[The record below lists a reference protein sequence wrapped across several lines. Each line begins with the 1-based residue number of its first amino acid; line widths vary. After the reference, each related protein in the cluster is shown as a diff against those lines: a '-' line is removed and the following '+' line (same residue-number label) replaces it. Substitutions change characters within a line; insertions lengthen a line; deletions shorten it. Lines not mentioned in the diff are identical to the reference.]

1 MLQLKEIK
9 KSYKT
14 GDFIQHALKGIDVQF
29 RENEFVAILGPSGSG
44 KTTMLNIIGGLDRYD
59 SGDLIINGKSTKEF
73 KDQDWDA
80 YRNNFIGF
88 VFQSYNLINHI
99 SVLENVE
106 MGMTLSGL
114 NSKKRKKKAL
124 ELLDKVGL
132 KDHAHKKPNQ
142 LSGGQM
148 QRVAIARA
156 LANNPKIIM
165 ADEPTG
171 ALDTKT
177 SIQIMNLIKE
187 IAKDRLV
194 IMVTHNPE
202 LANNYAS
209 RIIEFKDGNLV
220 SDSNPIKEDEVIKN
234 DIKIKR
240 TSMSFLTALNLSFN
254 NIITKWG
261 RTLITAF
268 ASSIGIIGIALI
280 LSLSNG
286 FDIQIDEFEAN
297 TLSSLPIGI
306 TPQVANV
313 ESSRIDA
320 NKNSKKEDKEKGKY
334 PDIDYMIPYDAS
346 VNLKT
351 HINKIDKEYI
361 NYIENIDQDLV
372 SAISYYRMTN
382 INLLADVNG
391 KKQSIS
397 SSSLNMSALPKNLGK
412 NTYIKDNYDLLAG
425 KFSENKNEV
434 VLVLDSKNRID
445 TTLLDALGI
454 DSKVKKVSYNE
465 LIGKEFKIIKNN
477 DYYINLGN
485 DTYIP
490 NQNYEELYNNENN
503 ITIKIVGIIRGK
515 KGNKLANIMTV
526 MAENMGMNLVSNIGY
541 EDELISE
548 IVANNENSDI
558 VKSQINNDN
567 NCVFMGGAPFENI
580 NLTKEMALTML
591 GANDLPMMVNIF
603 TKDFD
608 TKNDILN
615 YLDEYNNGKDE
626 EEQVIYMDYAAN
638 VSDLTSNIMN
648 AVTYVLIAF
657 SAISLIVSSIMIGI
671 ITYISVL
678 ERTKEIGILR
688 ALGARKKDVTRVFNA
703 ETFII
708 GITSGLLGIIIA
720 RLLLIPANAILLELT
735 DLENVARMNPYHAL
749 LLIIVSLILTLIGG
763 FIPAIVASKKDPVEA
778 LRTE

>member
-240 TSMSFLTALNLSFN
+240 TSMNFLTALNLSFN

-313 ESSRIDA
+313 ESSRIES

-351 HINKIDKEYI
+351 HINKIDKDYI

-465 LIGKEFKIIKNN
+465 LIGKEFKIVKNN

-626 EEQVIYMDYAAN
+626 ENQVIYMDYAAN

-708 GITSGLLGIIIA
+708 GLTSGLLGIIIA